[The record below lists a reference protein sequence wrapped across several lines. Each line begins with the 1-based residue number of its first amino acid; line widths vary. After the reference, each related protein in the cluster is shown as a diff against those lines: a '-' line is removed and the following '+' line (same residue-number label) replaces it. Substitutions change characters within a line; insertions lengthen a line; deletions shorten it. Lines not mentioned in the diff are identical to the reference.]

1 MQKKLFASLL
11 VTLALIC
18 ACALA
23 AGAVGTLADDGYYE
37 ISTAEEMHELAT
49 LIAAKGEDYGAA
61 RAAKYRLTK
70 APGNGAEIGGLK
82 IATENGWF
90 AARPSGTE
98 MAYKIY
104 GESFKSEEHLEQ
116 ILVEARQ
123 IVSDALKDA

>member
-1 MQKKLFASLL
+1 MQYKLKMTPEQVASE
-11 VTLALIC
+11 TLAGDKIV
-18 ACALA
+18 A
-23 AGAVGTLADDGYYE
+23 
-37 ISTAEEMHELAT
+37 
-49 LIAAKGEDYGAA
+49 
-61 RAAKYRLTK
+61 RLTK

-123 IVSDALKDA
+123 IVSEALKDA